1 MSTLQSSDSSTSGT
15 LIAGSD
21 QRGEFD
27 AVPLI
32 DFAGML
38 GGDPR
43 SKASVAAAL
52 RAACTNVGFFYIA
65 NHGIPQELVDA
76 MFAQCPRFFGL
87 PLAEKMK
94 LHVKRSS
101 HLLGYVA
108 MRDENANPLV
118 GRGDLH
124 EAFDFAAEDV
134 PRGTERLEGDFR
146 KVGNLWPEQL
156 PDFREVLTEYSIALR
171 LLARR
176 LFAAFALALELPED
190 YFLPMSNRPM
200 ALVRM
205 LHYPS
210 QPGPFNEAQLGTGEH
225 SDHECFTVLCQDQV
239 QALQVRNAHG
249 TWIDAPPIRGTFVVN
264 IGDLMA
270 RWTNGIFAS
279 TLHRVANLSGQAR
292 YSIPCFFGANAEAV
306 IDALPGCVSAAKPA
320 RFPPVVA
327 GEYISALIYHQFND
341 NERPHPLKSPH
352 RRSPED
358 SHHG

>member
-1 MSTLQSSDSSTSGT
+1 MTNLSSSDTVTCGT
-15 LIAGSD
+15 GMAVGD
-21 QRGEFD
+21 QRGDFD

-32 DFAGML
+32 DFSGML
-38 GGDPR
+38 DGDTR
-43 SKASVAAAL
+43 IRARVAATI
-52 RAACTNVGFFYIA
+52 RDACTNVGFFYIS
-65 NHGIPQELVDA
+65 NHGIPQGLVDA

-87 PLAEKMK
+87 PLAQKMQ

-134 PRGTERLEGDFR
+134 QLGTERLEGDFR
-146 KVGNLWPEQL
+146 KVGNLWPDQL
-156 PDFREVLTEYSIALR
+156 PGFHEVMTDYSIALR
-171 LLARR
+171 MLARR

-190 YFLPMSNRPM
+190 FFLPMSGRPM
-200 ALVRM
+200 ALVRI

-225 SDHECFTVLCQDQV
+225 SDHECFTILCQDEI
-239 QALQVRNAHG
+239 QALQVRNRRG
-249 TWIDAPPIRGTFVVN
+249 QWIDAAPIRGTFVVN
-264 IGDLMA
+264 IGDLMS

-279 TLHRVANLSGQAR
+279 TLHRVANFSGRAR
-292 YSIPCFFGANAEAV
+292 YSIPAFFGPNADALIE
-306 IDALPGCVSAAKPA
+306 ALPGCVSAGKPA

-327 GEYISALIYHQFND
+327 GEYITTLIYHQFND
-341 NERPHPLKSPH
+341 NVQPHPLKTQQP
-352 RRSPED
+352 
-358 SHHG
+358 